1 MRPPAVLTS
10 RRQGHPCP
18 LAPCRASARR
28 PCWLYGSNAIPGHC
42 CLAGPPPGGR
52 TSGRPC
58 SCAWWRAAGARA
70 NLRGSTA
77 ASSTVGLRGVARVPE
92 PALLA
97 ERRQDA
103 KRMRDRAEASIERAK
118 GRMPVASV
126 RRWDTG
132 NPEPAA
138 PTTQGASGE
147 MARTAPSLRHPRRGQ
162 PGAVF
167 RLKPFPAGS
176 LTAPRRVLTVRDSP
190 VAASAFPRTW
200 GVPPGGVRSACLR
213 RRITRSAR

>member
-1 MRPPAVLTS
+1 MIRPPAVLTS

-77 ASSTVGLRGVARVPE
+77 ASSTVGLRGVARANRA
-92 PALLA
+92 ALMA
-97 ERRQDA
+97 ERSQDGEA
-103 KRMRDRAEASIERAK
+103 RPASSDRRA
-118 GRMPVASV
+118 GCP
-126 RRWDTG
+126 
-132 NPEPAA
+132 
-138 PTTQGASGE
+138 QGASGE
-147 MARTAPSLRHPRRGQ
+147 MAWTAPSLRHLGASGRQGPAIPRLHQ
-162 PGAVF
+162 PGRRERSAGWHVRPQACVIQGSDFQGCFSPQAVSS
-167 RLKPFPAGS
+167 G
-176 LTAPRRVLTVRDSP
+176 VIDSP
-190 VAASAFPRTW
+190 SQGPY
-200 GVPPGGVRSACLR
+200 S
-213 RRITRSAR
+213 S